1 MDRCELKVPQCATMC
16 HRFWESNLQWELT
29 VRTIQLLQLLHWLCG
44 FPILSLHDRS
54 RKQRGTPGTT
64 LPMIGVSTVS
74 AWSLGERMWKARAR
88 AARSHHVTPI
98 SWSHNVALSIFVT
111 SKPLKKLYR
120 TSLPGPDSCHLLK
133 PNGWHG
139 MDFFA
144 VVSCFKSLKIYKH
157 HLPEQLVLLS
167 LVGCVLSCSC
177 ITQRPASVGALYC
190 CLAQWITKILWYL
203 MSLNASPSCQSCT
216 CFFRR
221 QRQPNTVIRCGNPMP
236 LGTHFDPSPLPGV
249 LVGSRRMGVT
259 IGWDVKSRI
268 G

>member
-1 MDRCELKVPQCATMC
+1 MCHNVPQCATDSGSQI
-16 HRFWESNLQWELT
+16 FSENSQWEPFSFCNFCIGFAAFPSYPCMIDLGS
-29 VRTIQLLQLLHWLCG
+29 RGALQEQLSPWLECRLFLPEVLVKG
-44 FPILSLHDRS
+44 CERLELGRLGHTNIL
-54 RKQRGTPGTT
+54 
-64 LPMIGVSTVS
+64 
-74 AWSLGERMWKARAR
+74 
-88 AARSHHVTPI
+88 VTQCC
-98 SWSHNVALSIFVT
+98 FVNLCHT

-144 VVSCFKSLKIYKH
+144 VVSCFKSLKMYKH

-221 QRQPNTVIRCGNPMP
+221 QR
-236 LGTHFDPSPLPGV
+236 LL
-249 LVGSRRMGVT
+249 
-259 IGWDVKSRI
+259 IGCFTTK
-268 G
+268 